1 MQTMRL
7 KLLGATVLSLG
18 LLGAACANTSPGGGP
33 GDGSTGGSTGTGGI
47 PHPTGADQ
55 VVLRI
60 ESGGGFIPIEYSLT
74 SMPIVS
80 LFGDGLAIT
89 SGAQIE
95 IYPGPALPASDQ
107 ARLSADAIQLLLQAA
122 IDVGLDTDRTYTDM
136 GSVAI
141 ADAATTTFTL
151 VVDGQ
156 THTTAVYALGELG
169 PKPETMSADEYQA
182 RMDLLAFET
191 KATDLSWLPDG
202 SVTDQGTYR
211 PSGVRV
217 FSGEYRPDDA
227 RTEPAI
233 EWPFTPGLATFGDPV
248 DSGPI
253 GMRCGAV
260 TGDAAATL
268 LPLAEEANQ
277 LTPWTSDGVRY
288 GLLFRPLLPDE
299 SGC

>member
-89 SGAQIE
+89 PGAQIE

-182 RMDLLAFET
+182 RKDLLAFET

-217 FSGEYRPDDA
+217 FSGEYRPEA
-227 RTEPAI
+227 RREGRQGRGRDGRGGQPA
-233 EWPFTPGLATFGDPV
+233 DPLDERRRPV
-248 DSGPI
+248 RIALPTTAAGRVRLLKDRVGGHSRLTHTGPI
-253 GMRCGAV
+253 PVAE
-260 TGDAAATL
+260 
-268 LPLAEEANQ
+268 LP
-277 LTPWTSDGVRY
+277 SR
-288 GLLFRPLLPDE
+288 R
-299 SGC
+299 